1 LSVSERLREREE
13 SARQEALELLREQL
27 KTEGQLVAMYNETAP
42 TVEKGPVK
50 HILEMIMLD
59 SRTHIAI
66 CKAAIE
72 VLEGEGVF
80 TDDKPVIMENLAK
93 HLEIEDEALKRANK
107 LLQNE
112 WIAETQALN
121 EMIKKLRDDERRHIE
136 TMKKLV
142 EKPFFKFDP
151 RDLVVVMRGIE
162 FAEERFKRQQAFKEK
177 QEEA

>member
-1 LSVSERLREREE
+1 MSVSDRLWEREE
-13 SARQEALELLREQL
+13 SAKQEALVLLREQL

-42 TVEKGPVK
+42 TIEKGPGK

-59 SRTHIAI
+59 SRKHIAI
-66 CKAAIE
+66 CQAAIQ
-72 VLEGEGVF
+72 VLEGEEVF

-93 HLEIEDEALKRANK
+93 HLEIEAEALKRANK

-112 WIAETQALN
+112 WIIETQALN
-121 EMIKKLRDDERRHIE
+121 EMIKKLRDDERKHIE

-151 RDLVVVMRGIE
+151 RDLVVVMRGME
-162 FAEERFKRQQAFKEK
+162 FAEERYKKQQAFREK
-177 QEEA
+177 QSNP

>member
-1 LSVSERLREREE
+1 M
-13 SARQEALELLREQL
+13 LREQL
-27 KTEGQLVAMYNETAP
+27 KTEGQLVVMYNETAP
-42 TVEKGPVK
+42 TMENSPVK

-59 SRTHIAI
+59 SRKHIAI
-66 CKAAIE
+66 CQAAIQ
-72 VLEGEGVF
+72 VLEGEEIF

-112 WIAETQALN
+112 WIIETQALN
-121 EMIKKLRDDERRHIE
+121 EMIKKLRDDERKHIE

-151 RDLVVVMRGIE
+151 RDLVVVMRGME
-162 FAEERFKRQQAFKEK
+162 FAEERYKKQQAFKEQKK
-177 QEEA
+177 QP